1 VTIPVLLGALLV
13 AAPTAATAQTPQ
25 AEPIE
30 ISIRRTVCYG
40 TCPDYEVTLRGDGTV
55 SYTGRRH
62 VRVSGQHTWKIDPAA
77 VRALAREMEEAGY
90 FELKDEYTAMVTD
103 NPTTF
108 TSLTIGART
117 KRVKDYV
124 AGPKKLKELAERIDE
139 VAGVKKYVFVTGAAI
154 REMRKS
160 GWRPSGEDAADWMRR
175 AIYAADTDV
184 VSALLDA
191 GFDAKTA
198 DERGVTLVM
207 QAAEVGH
214 AETVRLLLKAGADP
228 AARDRD
234 GRNAADRAREGLR
247 SGAPRDYALILK
259 LLTDE

>member
-1 VTIPVLLGALLV
+1 MIVVLAV
-13 AAPTAATAQTPQ
+13 AASIAVSAGQ
-25 AEPIE
+25 AKAELPIE
-30 ISIRRTVCYG
+30 ISIKRTACYG
-40 TCPDYEVTLRGDGTV
+40 TCPDYEMALRGDGTV
-55 SYTGRRH
+55 TYTGRQY

-77 VRALAREMEEAGY
+77 VRALAREMEEAGF

-124 AGPKKLKELAERIDE
+124 AGPKKLKELAERIDQ
-139 VAGVKKYVFVTGAAI
+139 VAGVKKYVFVTGEAI

-160 GWRPSGEDAADWMRR
+160 GWRPSGEDAARWMRR

-184 VSALLDA
+184 VGALLAA
-191 GFDAKTA
+191 GFDAKAA

-207 QAAEVGH
+207 EAAEVGH

-247 SGAPRDYALILK
+247 SGAPRDYELILK